1 MINNDILIF
10 YNQNSEDSSLSCD
23 KKIFKIGR
31 DLLHELTVHCLVYKT
46 KENKV

>member
-10 YNQNSEDSSLSCD
+10 YNQKSEDSPLSCD
-23 KKIFKIGR
+23 EKIFKIGR
-31 DLLHELTVHCLVYKT
+31 DLVHELTVRCLVYKT

>member
-10 YNQNSEDSSLSCD
+10 YNQKSEDSSLSYD
-23 KKIFKIGR
+23 EKIFKIGR
-31 DLLHELTVHCLVYKT
+31 DLVHELTVPCLVYKT